1 MNKIEIFT
9 QYFNTLKELNNV
21 KEQYET
27 RISYLKDNL
36 ESLEKAIKETYK
48 IDISKIVEEGGNL
61 YG

>member
-36 ESLEKAIKETYK
+36 ENLEKAIKETYK